1 MQHLS
6 ERHLNRIS
14 KIHRCVTSDNRVWF
28 RRGIKGAISGEF
40 EEAAVGIS
48 WVEMVGNMSSISVAS
63 NDQVFAVGSEDR
75 YLYYRFGVTPENPTG
90 TKWRRIQCPM
100 QFSRT
105 SSTAS
110 FGSKH
115 TGSWSSIQSHQNRY
129 YKDKDKACVETSAL
143 IENNDNDSYYSAS
156 GLNEHVLDSSASS
169 LGAKTDMRHKTKIKE
184 YTASSAPTTTANVPE
199 VYGMKNRRAWS
210 PVRSVGS
217 IVGTEAHPESDSA
230 VFDSDSARGS
240 YVFGGEDDY
249 TDSSNWD
256 LCNVTWS
263 CCTAGAVCVD
273 PSQMP
278 NWFNDGMSTETSG
291 ELIKE
296 WRIDLIDKLKKRYS
310 DPNLD
315 LSTYEKAVE
324 MSSCI
329 KSCEAKAAY
338 NSDAFQECTIEL
350 EWLKDKNSKLGT
362 LTVLNG
368 DEITTAIQLSLLDI
382 TCVMCCSETGRP
394 RIAVYAERTTS
405 LLKIQFTSDIE
416 MEDWLSYLTFI
427 CCDLNEVRGR
437 PSENSLWTTTALGD
451 VYVFDPDNLK
461 AGQLDDDTKLY
472 TKEMDI
478 LTSEAPYHASLF
490 NGMKAGS
497 LLEITGYVYDDADQI
512 RFDLQCHSTIKM
524 RFICEKLRH
533 VACHLN
539 PR

>member
-1 MQHLS
+1 M
-6 ERHLNRIS
+6 
-14 KIHRCVTSDNRVWF
+14 WF
-28 RRGIKGAISGEF
+28 RRGVKGAISGEF

-48 WVEMVGNMSSISVAS
+48 WVEMVGNMSSISVAA
-63 NDQVFAVGSEDR
+63 NDQVFAIGSEDR
-75 YLYYRFGVTPENPTG
+75 YLYYRFGVTPENLTG
-90 TKWRRIQCPM
+90 TKWRRVQCPM

-110 FGSKH
+110 FDSKR
-115 TGSWSSIQSHQNRY
+115 TNSWSSIQSHQNKV
-129 YKDKDKACVETSAL
+129 YKDKEKACVETSAL
-143 IENNDNDSYYSAS
+143 IGNNDNDSYYSVS
-156 GLNEHVLDSSASS
+156 GSNEQMLNSPASS
-169 LGAKTDMRHKTKIKE
+169 LGAKSDMRHKTKIKE
-184 YTASSAPTTTANVPE
+184 YTASSAPTTTANAPE
-199 VYGMKNRRAWS
+199 IYGKHFEVTLKNRRAWS

-256 LCNVTWS
+256 LCNITWS
-263 CCTAGAVCVD
+263 CVTAGAVVID
-273 PSQMP
+273 SNQLP
-278 NWFNDGMSTETSG
+278 NWFNDGLSTETSG

-310 DPNLD
+310 DPTLD
-315 LSTYEKAVE
+315 LAKYEKAVE
-324 MSSCI
+324 MSSCL

-338 NSDAFQECTIEL
+338 NSESFQECTIEL
-350 EWLKDKNSKLGT
+350 EWLKHKNSKLGT

-368 DEITTAIQLSLLDI
+368 DEVTTAIQLSLLDI
-382 TCVMCCSETGRP
+382 SCVMCCSEPGRP
-394 RIAVYAERTTS
+394 RIAIYTERLSS
-405 LLKIQFTSDIE
+405 LLKIQFTSDVE

-427 CCDLNEVRGR
+427 CCDLNDVSGR
-437 PSENSLWTTTALGD
+437 PSERSLWATTTLGD
-451 VYVFDPDNLK
+451 VFVFDPANLK
-461 AGQLDDDTKLY
+461 AAQTNDNTKLC

-478 LTSEAPYHASLF
+478 LTSEAPYQAYLF
-490 NGMKAGS
+490 NGMKVGS

-512 RFDLQCHSTIKM
+512 RFDLQCHSTIRM